1 MARLRSGV
9 RDSGPWTLT
18 MSTDDKPGNL
28 PAIAP
33 PKMVL
38 PMFLQLGLGT
48 PAGTN
53 PSRHLPLDPL
63 I

>member
-1 MARLRSGV
+1 
-9 RDSGPWTLT
+9 